1 MLDYLKPQMI
11 GNHMKECKYCGHN
24 VLVKNGKVRKMQRFK
39 CKQCRKNQ
47 IVGDDRIKYDNKT
60 RYMALAMYLNSS
72 GFRSIG
78 RVLGIPFQLVHY
90 WVKKAGEL
98 VEEEA
103 AKRPNPSKEIPILE
117 MDELYTYIQKKS
129 GKSEYGLLWI
139 GAEMRL
145 LRITSGMER

>member
-1 MLDYLKPQMI
+1 
-11 GNHMKECKYCGHN
+11 MKECKFCN
-24 VLVKNGKVRKMQRFK
+24 CQKLVKNGFTRGFQRYK
-39 CKQCRKNQ
+39 CKECHRSQCS
-47 IVGDDRIKYDNKT
+47 GDKRVRYDNKT

-78 RVLGIPFQLVHY
+78 RVLGVPFQLVHH
-90 WVKKAGEL
+90 WVKRAGEL

-103 AKRPNPSKEIPILE
+103 AKRLNPAREIPVLE

-139 GAEMRL
+139 GTEMRL
-145 LRITSGMER
+145 LHITSETER